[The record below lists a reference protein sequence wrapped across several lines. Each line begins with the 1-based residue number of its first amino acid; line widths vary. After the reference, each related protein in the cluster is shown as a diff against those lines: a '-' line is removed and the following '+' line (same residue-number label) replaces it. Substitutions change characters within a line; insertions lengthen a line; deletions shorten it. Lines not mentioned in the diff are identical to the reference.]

1 MKSGDQFMAL
11 YKIAD
16 LYPNY
21 QQDIFGGDDIKGYS
35 VYAGLTDNKIGTVYD
50 SLLDEGGRFRYLVI
64 ETGVW
69 IFGKKVLLPVGCC
82 QVNYQK
88 DCVYAIGIVNKEQ
101 AERLPEYD
109 EDMTINYDYEERVR
123 SVYRTPTAETGT
135 ATPSAKTAYSESDY
149 RYDNEPELY
158 TTDDRH
164 HQKLKLY
171 EERLI
176 ANKDRHKIGEVQ
188 VSKRVV
194 TETAEATVPVKKDKI
209 IIEFTPETSTEVTG
223 SSDFHEME
231 VARMDVHEETVDIHK
246 ETFARGEVTVRKEVE
261 QDTVTGKETLR
272 REEVDV
278 DRQGN
283 PNVQQS
289 GQL

>member
-1 MKSGDQFMAL
+1 MAL

-21 QQDIFGGDDIKGYS
+21 QQDIFGGEEIKGYS
-35 VYAGLTDNKIGTVYD
+35 VYAGLTDDKIGTVYD
-50 SLLDEGGRFRYLVI
+50 ALLDEGGRFRYLVI
-64 ETGVW
+64 DTGFW
-69 IFGKKVLLPVGCC
+69 ILGKKVLLPVGRC

-109 EDMTINYDYEERVR
+109 EDMTIDYDYEERVR
-123 SVYRTPTAETGT
+123 SIYRTPET
-135 ATPSAKTAYSESDY
+135 ATTSSTAAYSASSY
-149 RYDNEPELY
+149 QYDNEPELY
-158 TTDDRH
+158 TTDEQN

-176 ANKDRHKIGEVQ
+176 ADKQRQKTGEVK

-194 TETAEATVPVKKDKI
+194 TETAEATVPVEKEKI
-209 IIEFTPETSTEVTG
+209 IIEFTPATGTVTTG
-223 SSDFHEME
+223 STDFREIE
-231 VARMDVHEETVDIHK
+231 VARMDVHEETADIHK
-246 ETFARGEVTVRKEVE
+246 ETFARGEVTVRKEVV

-283 PNVQQS
+283 PNVEQS
-289 GQL
+289 GRI

>member
-1 MKSGDQFMAL
+1 MAL

-21 QQDIFGGDDIKGYS
+21 KQDIFGGEDIKGYS
-35 VYAGLTDNKIGTVYD
+35 VYAGLTEDKIGTVD
-50 SLLDEGGRFRYLVI
+50 DALLDEGGRFRYLVI
-64 ETGVW
+64 DTGFW
-69 IFGKKVLLPVGCC
+69 ILGKKVLLPVGRC

-88 DCVYAIGIVNKEQ
+88 DCVYAIGIVDKEQ

-109 EDMTINYDYEERVR
+109 DEMTVDYEYEESVR
-123 SVYRTPTAETGT
+123 SVYRQPAATGAATTTSTA
-135 ATPSAKTAYSESDY
+135 AYNASNYQYE
-149 RYDNEPELY
+149 NEPELY
-158 TTDDRH
+158 TTDEQN

-176 ANKDRHKIGEVQ
+176 ADKQRQKTGEVK
-188 VSKRVV
+188 VTKRVE
-194 TETAEATVPVKKDKI
+194 TETASATVPVEKEKI
-209 IIEFTPETSTEVTG
+209 IIEFTPATGTVTTGNTDFRET
-223 SSDFHEME
+223 E
-231 VARMDVHEETVDIHK
+231 VARMDVHEETADIRK

-261 QDTVTGKETLR
+261 QETVTGQETLR

-283 PNVQQS
+283 PDVKQS
-289 GQL
+289 GKL

>member
-1 MKSGDQFMAL
+1 MKSGDLFMTL

-21 QQDIFGGDDIKGYS
+21 KQDIFGGEDIKGYS
-35 VYAGLTDNKIGTVYD
+35 VYAGLTDDKIGSVYD
-50 SLLDEGGRFRYLVI
+50 ALLDEGGRFRYLVI
-64 ETGVW
+64 DTGFW
-69 IFGKKVLLPVGCC
+69 ILGKKVLLPVGRC

-88 DCVYAIGIVNKEQ
+88 NCVYAIGIVNKEQ

-109 EDMTINYDYEERVR
+109 EDMTVDYDYEESVR
-123 SVYRTPTAETGT
+123 SVYRTPDVEAEATTPATA
-135 ATPSAKTAYSESDY
+135 AYNASDY
-149 RYDNEPELY
+149 RYDDEPDLY
-158 TTDDRH
+158 TTDEQN

-176 ANKDRHKIGEVQ
+176 ADKQREKIGEVT

-194 TETAEATVPVKKDKI
+194 TETAEATVPVEKEKI
-209 IIEFTPETSTEVTG
+209 IIEFTPATGTVTTG
-223 SSDFHEME
+223 STDFRETE
-231 VARMDVHEETVDIHK
+231 VARMEVHEETANIHK
-246 ETFARGEVTVRKEVE
+246 ETFARGEVTVRKEVV

-283 PNVQQS
+283 PNVEES
-289 GQL
+289 GRI

>member
-1 MKSGDQFMAL
+1 MAL

-21 QQDIFGGDDIKGYS
+21 KKDIFGGEDIKGYS
-35 VYAGLTDNKIGTVYD
+35 VYAGLTDEKIGTVYD
-50 SLLDEGGRFRYLVI
+50 ALLDENAQFRYLVI
-64 ETGVW
+64 DTGFW
-69 IFGKKVLLPVGCC
+69 ILGKKVLLPVGRC

-101 AERLPEYD
+101 AERLPEYH
-109 EDMTINYDYEERVR
+109 EDMTVDYDYEERVR
-123 SVYRTPTAETGT
+123 SVYRPPTDETGT
-135 ATPSAKTAYSESDY
+135 ATPSAETANSASDY
-149 RYDNEPELY
+149 RYENEPELY
-158 TTDDRH
+158 TMDDRH

-176 ANKDRHKIGEVQ
+176 ANKDRRKVGEVQ

-194 TETAEATVPVKKDKI
+194 TETAEATVPIEKEKI
-209 IIEFTPETSTEVTG
+209 IIEFTPEMGTAVTG
-223 SSDFHEME
+223 NADFHEME
-231 VARMDVHEETVDIHK
+231 VARMEVHEETANIHK
-246 ETFARGEVTVRKEVE
+246 ETFSRGEVTVRKEVE

-283 PNVQQS
+283 PNVQES